1 MENILEIRDMV
12 VDYGIIRALKGVSLD
27 IPKGK
32 IVVILGAN
40 GAGKTTTMHAISGVT
55 KAASGQILFEGEEI
69 RNKQPY
75 VIAKHGISQSP
86 EGRLILS
93 GLTVEEN
100 LRIGGYI
107 LKSRAQMNRNFEQV
121 YDLFPVLK
129 ERRNQQATT
138 LSGGEQQMLAIGRAL
153 MMNPKLLLLDE
164 PSLGLAPLIVK
175 SIFQTVKRIA
185 EEGVT
190 ILMVEQNAR
199 QSLLIADYA
208 YVLELGE
215 VKSQGTA
222 QELLQDEALIS
233 AYLGKKRDKKY
244 IPPQAEHTEAARI
257 ETHSHASTHLYASS
271 HLWENQIKHKETV
284 P

>member
-1 MENILEIRDMV
+1 MITVCDVSLNFTGQSLFKH
-12 VDYGIIRALKGVSLD
+12 VDLKFTPGNCYGII
-27 IPKGK
+27 
-32 IVVILGAN
+32 GAN

-233 AYLGKKRDKKY
+233 AYLGKKRDKK
-244 IPPQAEHTEAARI
+244 
-257 ETHSHASTHLYASS
+257 
-271 HLWENQIKHKETV
+271 
-284 P
+284 

>member
-1 MENILEIRDMV
+1 MLKVNGIDAYYGDVCALHDISLEIGD
-12 VDYGIIRALKGVSLD
+12 DEIISIIGS
-27 IPKGK
+27 
-32 IVVILGAN
+32 N

-75 VIAKHGISQSP
+75 VIAEHGISQSP

-233 AYLGKKRDKKY
+233 AYLGKKRDKK
-244 IPPQAEHTEAARI
+244 
-257 ETHSHASTHLYASS
+257 
-271 HLWENQIKHKETV
+271 
-284 P
+284 

>member
-153 MMNPKLLLLDE
+153 MMNPKLLCLDE

-233 AYLGKKRDKKY
+233 AYLGKKRDKK
-244 IPPQAEHTEAARI
+244 
-257 ETHSHASTHLYASS
+257 
-271 HLWENQIKHKETV
+271 
-284 P
+284 

>member
-199 QSLLIADYA
+199 QSPLIADYA

-233 AYLGKKRDKKY
+233 AYLGKKRDKK
-244 IPPQAEHTEAARI
+244 
-257 ETHSHASTHLYASS
+257 
-271 HLWENQIKHKETV
+271 
-284 P
+284 

>member
-233 AYLGKKRDKKY
+233 TYLGKKRDKK
-244 IPPQAEHTEAARI
+244 
-257 ETHSHASTHLYASS
+257 
-271 HLWENQIKHKETV
+271 
-284 P
+284 

>member
-233 AYLGKKRDKKY
+233 ANLGKKRDKK
-244 IPPQAEHTEAARI
+244 
-257 ETHSHASTHLYASS
+257 
-271 HLWENQIKHKETV
+271 
-284 P
+284 

>member
-233 AYLGKKRDKKY
+233 AYLGKKRDKK
-244 IPPQAEHTEAARI
+244 
-257 ETHSHASTHLYASS
+257 
-271 HLWENQIKHKETV
+271 
-284 P
+284 

>member
-138 LSGGEQQMLAIGRAL
+138 LSGGEQQMLAIGRAF

-233 AYLGKKRDKKY
+233 AYLGKKRDKK
-244 IPPQAEHTEAARI
+244 
-257 ETHSHASTHLYASS
+257 
-271 HLWENQIKHKETV
+271 
-284 P
+284 

>member
-40 GAGKTTTMHAISGVT
+40 CAGKTTTMHAISGVT

-233 AYLGKKRDKKY
+233 AYLGKKRDKK
-244 IPPQAEHTEAARI
+244 
-257 ETHSHASTHLYASS
+257 
-271 HLWENQIKHKETV
+271 
-284 P
+284 

>member
-1 MENILEIRDMV
+1 M
-12 VDYGIIRALKGVSLD
+12 
-27 IPKGK
+27 
-32 IVVILGAN
+32 VILGAN

-233 AYLGKKRDKKY
+233 AYLGKKRDKK
-244 IPPQAEHTEAARI
+244 
-257 ETHSHASTHLYASS
+257 
-271 HLWENQIKHKETV
+271 
-284 P
+284 

>member
-75 VIAKHGISQSP
+75 VIAKPGISQSP

-233 AYLGKKRDKKY
+233 AYLGKKRDKK
-244 IPPQAEHTEAARI
+244 
-257 ETHSHASTHLYASS
+257 
-271 HLWENQIKHKETV
+271 
-284 P
+284 